1 LSYKLQFVYASQIG
15 GNIIHLRRR
24 NTAWLLAMGALI
36 IFALVAAPAVPLAVQ
51 IALITA
57 FAVAVIASM
66 VEMGPD
72 QETIID
78 ALQRAPIRR
87 RITPQAREA
96 SERAASRAG
105 YFNRNGIVM
114 LDLGLIAMQTG
125 IDGLAMRRTRNISKD
140 DDGARPFI
148 TLYIHPEEAERQA
161 VIRFEMYNH
170 MGEEQYV
177 HEMKTYLREGEIN
190 LLADHHLPLAGNR
203 GVDGSG
209 DWDLRIYVDGNL
221 IGMQNVMLSPSI
233 NERHRRLSGEA
244 EYSGNLTR
252 STKQDYVIIDEVE
265 QPVTPQLKD
274 LLKQS
279 GSSSSSGYSRN
290 RR

>member
-1 LSYKLQFVYASQIG
+1 MIR
-15 GNIIHLRRR
+15 LRRR
-24 NTAWLLAMGALI
+24 NTAWLIAMGTLIGFALLAAPVSAAVQLALI
-36 IFALVAAPAVPLAVQ
+36 G
-51 IALITA
+51 A

-125 IDGLAMRRTRNISKD
+125 MDGLAMRRTRNISKD
-140 DDGARPFI
+140 DDGVRPFI
-148 TLYIHPEEAERQA
+148 TLYIHPEEAERQS

-170 MGEEQYV
+170 MGEEEYV
-177 HEMKTYLREGEIN
+177 HEMKTYLREGEMNI
-190 LLADHHLPLAGNR
+190 LTDHHLPLAGNR
-203 GVDGSG
+203 NIDGSG
-209 DWDLRIYVDGNL
+209 DWDLRVYVDGNL
-221 IGMQNVMLSPSI
+221 IGMQNVLLSPSV
-233 NERHRRLSGEA
+233 NERRRRLSGEA
-244 EYSGNLTR
+244 EYEGGLSR
-252 STKQDYVIIDEVE
+252 SSQKDYVIIDEIE
-265 QPVTPQLKD
+265 QPATTQLKD
-274 LLKQS
+274 LLNQQQRSS
-279 GSSSSSGYSRN
+279 GSGYSRN